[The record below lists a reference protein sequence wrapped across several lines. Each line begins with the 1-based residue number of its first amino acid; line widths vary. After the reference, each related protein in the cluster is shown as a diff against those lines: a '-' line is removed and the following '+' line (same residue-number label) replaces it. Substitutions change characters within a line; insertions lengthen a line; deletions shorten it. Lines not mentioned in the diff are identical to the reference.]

1 MERIYYDHAA
11 TTPLHPE
18 AAQAMLTVLQGP
30 PGNASS
36 LHSFGRDAR
45 KLASGARDLIAATIG
60 CRPDELVFTS
70 GGTEADNMALRGVM
84 EAQAASGKRHL
95 ITSAV
100 EHHAVLKECE
110 RLERGGYE
118 VTYLPVDGNGIVS
131 VNSLREA
138 LRDDTGLVS
147 IMYANN
153 ETGTLQPIAELAA
166 AAQERGVPFHTD
178 AAQAYGKLPI
188 TVRELPITVRELPV
202 SLMTLSSHKINGP
215 QGIGALYVRQGTPL
229 QPLLVGG
236 SQERKRRGGTENL
249 PALAGFARAAAIAA
263 EELEARAVRME
274 ELGSLWIRLMR
285 KASGGTAVVAGHP
298 DLRLPGI
305 VSLMFPGIDRE
316 SMLMNLDLAGI
327 AASGGSACTAGALE
341 PSHVLS
347 AMGVPEE
354 LANTAV
360 RFSFGLGNTTEE
372 MELAALRIET
382 FLGRN
387 RKSS

>member
-18 AAQAMLTVLQGP
+18 AAQAMLDVLQGP
-30 PGNASS
+30 PANASS
-36 LHSFGRDAR
+36 LHSYGRDAR
-45 KLASGARDLIAATIG
+45 KRVSASRDAVAATIG

-70 GGTEADNMALRGVM
+70 GGTEADNYALRGVL

-95 ITSAV
+95 VTSAA

-110 RLERGGYE
+110 RLERGGWR
-118 VTYLPVDGNGIVS
+118 VTVLPVDRDGLVS
-131 VNSLREA
+131 PDDLRNC
-138 LRDDTGLVS
+138 LSDDTGLVS

-153 ETGTLQPIAELAA
+153 ETGVIQPIAELSAA
-166 AAQERGVPFHTD
+166 ARERGVPFHTD

-188 TVRELPITVRELPV
+188 DVASLPV

-215 QGIGALYVRQGTPL
+215 QGAGALFVRQGTPL
-229 QPLLVGG
+229 APLLVGG
-236 SQERKRRGGTENL
+236 SQERKRRGGTENVA
-249 PALAGFARAAAIAA
+249 ALVGFARAAEHAA
-263 EELEARAVRME
+263 RERESRAAAME
-274 ELGSLWIRLMR
+274 ELRALWLLRMAELTDG
-285 KASGGTAVVAGHP
+285 AAVLLGHP
-298 DLRLPGI
+298 ERRLPGI
-305 VSLMFPGIDRE
+305 VSLAVPGVDRE

-341 PSHVLS
+341 PSHVLQ
-347 AMGVPEE
+347 AMGVPQE
-354 LANTAV
+354 LAGSAV

-372 MELAALRIET
+372 MELAAERVET

>member
-18 AAQAMLTVLQGP
+18 AARAMLEVLQGP
-30 PGNASS
+30 PANASS

-45 KLASGARDLIAATIG
+45 KRVSAARDAIAATIG

-70 GGTEADNMALRGVM
+70 GGTEADNYALRGVL

-95 ITSAV
+95 VTSAA

-110 RLERGGYE
+110 RLQRGGWR
-118 VTYLPVDGNGIVS
+118 VTVLPVDGDGLVS
-131 VNSLREA
+131 PDQLRDSLS
-138 LRDDTGLVS
+138 DDTGLVS

-153 ETGTLQPIAELAA
+153 ETGVLQPIAELAA

-188 TVRELPITVRELPV
+188 DVAELPI

-215 QGIGALYVRQGTPL
+215 QGVGALFVRQGTPL
-229 QPLLVGG
+229 APLLVGG
-236 SQERKRRGGTENL
+236 SQERKRRGGTENVA
-249 PALAGFARAAAIAA
+249 ALAGFARAAELAA
-263 EELEARAVRME
+263 RERERRAAAMEQLRELWLRRMAEVTDGAAV
-274 ELGSLWIRLMR
+274 LL
-285 KASGGTAVVAGHP
+285 GHP
-298 DLRLPGI
+298 ERRLPGI
-305 VSLMFPGIDRE
+305 VNLAIPGFDRE
-316 SMLMNLDLAGI
+316 SLLMNLDLAGI

-341 PSHVLS
+341 PSHVLQ

-354 LANTAV
+354 LSGSAV

-372 MELAALRIET
+372 MELAAERVET

>member
-18 AAQAMLTVLQGP
+18 AAKAMLAVLEGP

-45 KLASGARDLIAATIG
+45 RLVSESRDSIAATIG

-84 EAQAASGKRHL
+84 EAQSVSGKRHL
-95 ITSAV
+95 ITSAA
-100 EHHAVLKECE
+100 EHHAVLRESE
-110 RLERGGYE
+110 RLERNGYE
-118 VTYLPVDGNGIVS
+118 VTYLPVDGEGLVS
-131 VNSLREA
+131 VDSLKGA
-138 LRDDTGLVS
+138 LRGDTGLVS

-153 ETGTLQPIAELAA
+153 ETGTIQPIAELAGIA
-166 AAQERGVPFHTD
+166 RERGVPFHTD
-178 AAQAYGKLPI
+178 AAQAYGKLAI
-188 TVRELPITVRELPV
+188 QLQELPV

-215 QGIGALYVRQGTPL
+215 QGIGALYIRQGTSL

-249 PALAGFARAAAIAA
+249 AALAGFACAAGIASR
-263 EELEARAVRME
+263 ELESRALRME
-274 ELGSLWIRLMR
+274 ELRALWIRRMGE
-285 KASGGTAVVAGHP
+285 ASGGTAIVAGHSEP
-298 DLRLPGI
+298 CLPGI
-305 VSLMFPGIDRE
+305 INLMFPGIDRE

-341 PSHVLS
+341 PSHVLR
-347 AMGVPEE
+347 AMDVPEE

-372 MELAALRIET
+372 MELAAQRIET
-382 FLGRN
+382 FLHRN